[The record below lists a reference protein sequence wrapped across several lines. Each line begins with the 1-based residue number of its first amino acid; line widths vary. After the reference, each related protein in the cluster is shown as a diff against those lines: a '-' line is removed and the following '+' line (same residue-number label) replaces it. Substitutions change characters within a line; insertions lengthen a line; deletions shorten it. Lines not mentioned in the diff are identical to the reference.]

1 MKVVL
6 LVFLLVLGACA
17 PPVAAN
23 HPDAANN
30 QEAEAQGLQRLEA
43 EARALARA
51 DGCARADQ
59 CRTAP
64 VGDRPCGGPR
74 NYLVYCAATTDTV
87 ALFRKLD
94 ELKRAEQE
102 FNRKHGLVSTCEY
115 RMPPQTQLLGTTCRA
130 R

>member
-1 MKVVL
+1 MKGIL
-6 LVFLLVLGACA
+6 FVFLLLLGACA

-23 HPDAANN
+23 NPDAATN
-30 QEAEAQGLQRLEA
+30 QEAEAQELQRLEA

-115 RMPPQTQLLGTTCRA
+115 RMPPETQLVGTTCRA